1 MLASQRRSLII
12 ELIKKNQFISVTELS
27 SQLSA
32 SEATIRRDLTSLEL
46 AGKLE
51 RTHGGAIS
59 IENIQHEEKM
69 AEKQTLN
76 VKEKLSV
83 AYRAMSLLKD
93 YQTIILDAGS
103 TTQLLARLI
112 GESTLHL
119 TIITNATS
127 HFPELMLNPN
137 VDCYLIGGKIRPNT
151 LACVGSLAISS
162 MARFKADIAFLGVNG
177 ISAQGEFTTADVEE
191 SLMKR
196 AMLERASRVVVL
208 SDHSK
213 FNKQWLSVFANAH
226 EVDLLICNE
235 GTDQMFITTLQEN
248 TDLNVDMTRQPT

>member
-1 MLASQRRSLII
+1 
-12 ELIKKNQFISVTELS
+12 
-27 SQLSA
+27 
-32 SEATIRRDLTSLEL
+32 
-46 AGKLE
+46 
-51 RTHGGAIS
+51 
-59 IENIQHEEKM
+59 
-69 AEKQTLN
+69 
-76 VKEKLSV
+76 
-83 AYRAMSLLKD
+83 
-93 YQTIILDAGS
+93 
-103 TTQLLARLI
+103 
-112 GESTLHL
+112 
-119 TIITNATS
+119 
-127 HFPELMLNPN
+127 
-137 VDCYLIGGKIRPNT
+137 
-151 LACVGSLAISS
+151 

-248 TDLNVDMTRQPT
+248 TDLNVDMTRQPS